1 MSSYL
6 KTNPCRPITLF
17 GKIKSATGKIQGQ
30 KTLLPCSTQQHMDHI
45 PKNLSF
51 TPTTR
56 DGVVY
61 ATVKGLRV
69 AAPIRLPATCD
80 AQSPTPA
87 KAVGLGEVPSTDD
100 AAGAP
105 CDQPYAIHL
114 NSTGQ
119 SLLDLI
125 NATVLQ
131 RDLTI
136 DARLCRAEQAV
147 EAAEQIFGLATA
159 DGQPRPVPNSL
170 IKVLWT
176 RSPMNALRFML
187 VDSALL
193 GGDAAANRCL
203 DVALRTE
210 ALARSYSQL
219 TEDVRTRPS
228 LCPVTGW
235 LLDGVD
241 WVPSATVP
249 TPADAQTV
257 VRVAATDAWMPVF
270 DIARAAGRACSAMLL
285 QRTHVE
291 ARRRAEQ
298 GTRVTTKRN
307 VLPSSTCSTS
317 LPLQDYMA
325 IAMLALKAFVR
336 GLSDPVAALCSSSAA
351 CHWMALCRGPARV
364 IVRTLRAAIETA
376 RAAEW
381 SVPAPKPIHS
391 ARKTLAVAIDV
402 AGGSRRDALVYMLGL
417 LTSVAVVCTGRGK
430 MEDDMPLQKMA
441 MELQDPACP
450 SRDIAI
456 EGLDIIGDDNDDTIV
471 GAAEP
476 DTLCDPINGKPP
488 HPQDDLL
495 SNLWGH
501 HPDLFVAVLAHADPW
516 DIGSLALTSRTHYAH
531 VVKAVRE
538 DDAAESGRRFRA
550 MGLSGT
556 LWLQQR
562 LDRRTYDAVAQL
574 ITPPPPDRGTL
585 PDLRL
590 LLFLCRPMATLD
602 MVGLR
607 RQRRRSKAAL
617 RMACALHCGDAIVRC
632 INWLGLD
639 QHPVQPKQDM
649 LRDRHQVKWLAKE
662 AGRSLSPLL
671 MRIAISESR
680 RALSRTEQHYPFN
693 VVLWE
698 RIDHIDSLVRGMVAA
713 TAETL
718 RGDILLHRQRHH
730 GDLTRLVD
738 MICTFLTGVRREMD
752 NGCMGPMGNDRL
764 AGVFRGAA
772 MAVLAPGIRLPMP
785 RTRTRLALALLEAA
799 RPVWLGQRPNVF
811 E

>member
-1 MSSYL
+1 
-6 KTNPCRPITLF
+6 
-17 GKIKSATGKIQGQ
+17 
-30 KTLLPCSTQQHMDHI
+30 
-45 PKNLSF
+45 
-51 TPTTR
+51 
-56 DGVVY
+56 
-61 ATVKGLRV
+61 
-69 AAPIRLPATCD
+69 
-80 AQSPTPA
+80 
-87 KAVGLGEVPSTDD
+87 
-100 AAGAP
+100 
-105 CDQPYAIHL
+105 
-114 NSTGQ
+114 
-119 SLLDLI
+119 
-125 NATVLQ
+125 
-131 RDLTI
+131 
-136 DARLCRAEQAV
+136 
-147 EAAEQIFGLATA
+147 
-159 DGQPRPVPNSL
+159 
-170 IKVLWT
+170 
-176 RSPMNALRFML
+176 MNALRFML

-210 ALARSYSQL
+210 TLARSYSRL

-307 VLPSSTCSTS
+307 VLLSSTCSTKS
-317 LPLQDYMA
+317 LPLQDYIA
-325 IAMLALKAFVR
+325 IAMLALKAFAR
-336 GLSDPVAALCSSSAA
+336 GLSDPVAALCSSSAT
-351 CHWMALCRGPARV
+351 CDWMALCRGPARV

-402 AGGSRRDALVYMLGL
+402 TGGSRRDALAYMLGL
-417 LTSVAVVCTGRGK
+417 LTSAAVACTGRGK
-430 MEDDMPLQKMA
+430 MEDDMPLQKIIL
-441 MELQDPACP
+441 ELQDPTGP
-450 SRDIAI
+450 SRDVAI
-456 EGLDIIGDDNDDTIV
+456 EGLDIIGDDDEDTTDD
-471 GAAEP
+471 AAEP
-476 DTLCDPINGKPP
+476 DTLCDPINGQPP

-501 HPDLFVAVLAHADPW
+501 HPDLFVAVLAHADPRG
-516 DIGSLALTSRTHYAH
+516 ICSLALTSRTHYAH
-531 VVKAVRE
+531 IIKAVRE
-538 DDAAESGRRFRA
+538 DDATESGKRFRA

-562 LDRRTYDAVAQL
+562 LDRRTYDPVAQL

-602 MVGLR
+602 AAGTR
-607 RQRRRSKAAL
+607 RQRRQSKAAL
-617 RMACALHCGDAIVRC
+617 RMACALHCGNAIVRC
-632 INWLGLD
+632 IHWLGLD

-713 TAETL
+713 TAETI

-764 AGVFRGAA
+764 GGVFRSAA